1 MKYINLVQFIDDLS
15 RVIEARPKHHEYIKK
30 LGGENRLWAAGPL
43 SDRAGALFIYEAPDQ
58 ESAEVLVREDPFYLD
73 GVLASYELH
82 PWQALLLQ
90 AELPPQ

>member
-15 RVIEARPKHHEYIKK
+15 RVTEARPKHHDYLKK

-43 SDRAGALFIYEAPDQ
+43 TDRAGAFFIYEAPDQ
-58 ESAEVLVREDPFYLD
+58 ESAKALVHEDPFYTD

-82 PWQALLLQ
+82 PWQALLLRS
-90 AELPPQ
+90 ELSDQ